1 MKMTIG
7 TKIQTLRKQRGLSQ
21 EQLAEALGVSR
32 QAVSKWEAEQSV
44 PDIDKIILICD
55 YFGVTTDH
63 ILRNTESH
71 QAEQEPEPQP
81 DSLMQNNT
89 SQNEVNA
96 EEKKK
101 AALLL
106 AVAIMLYIISVVP
119 PILIDDAAG
128 SALMFVMVAV
138 ATGIIVYRSILNSRN
153 KSEEETEPKQPENS
167 KLKAVKNS
175 VRALSV
181 VLFFV
186 ISFLSGA
193 WYITWLVFPITVAIN
208 NIIEACFD
216 LKDGDDKCKNQQL
229 QE

>member
-1 MKMTIG
+1 MTIG

-21 EQLAEALGVSR
+21 EQFAETLGVSR

-55 YFGVTTDH
+55 YFGVTTDY
-63 ILRNTESH
+63 ILRNTELP
-71 QAEQEPEPQP
+71 QTEQEPEPQP
-81 DSLMQNNT
+81 DILVQNNNT
-89 SQNEVNA
+89 SQNEFNTEN

-101 AALLL
+101 KSALLL
-106 AVAIMLYIISVVP
+106 SVAIMLYIVSVVP

-138 ATGIIVYRSILNSRN
+138 ATGIIVYRSILNSKT
-153 KSEEETEPKQPENS
+153 KSEEEKEPKQLENP
-167 KLKAVKNS
+167 KLKAVKS
-175 VRALSV
+175 GVRALSV

-193 WYITWLVFPITVAIN
+193 WYITWLVFPITAAIN

-216 LKDGDDKCKNQQL
+216 LKDGDDK
-229 QE
+229 